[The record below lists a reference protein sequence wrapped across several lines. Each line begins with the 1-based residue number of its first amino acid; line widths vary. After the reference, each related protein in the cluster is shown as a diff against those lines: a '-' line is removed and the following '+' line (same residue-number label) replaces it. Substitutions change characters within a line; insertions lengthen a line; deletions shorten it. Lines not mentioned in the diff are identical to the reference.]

1 MPNKQGRN
9 KKSRVCASFLS
20 PVRNLYPYAD
30 VVPLDKKGRE
40 IPSSVRV
47 AVNLEYYSVED
58 AVRIA
63 LSL

>member
-1 MPNKQGRN
+1 MSNKQGRN

-20 PVRNLYPYAD
+20 PVRNMYPYAD
-30 VVPLDKKGRE
+30 VIPLDKKGRE